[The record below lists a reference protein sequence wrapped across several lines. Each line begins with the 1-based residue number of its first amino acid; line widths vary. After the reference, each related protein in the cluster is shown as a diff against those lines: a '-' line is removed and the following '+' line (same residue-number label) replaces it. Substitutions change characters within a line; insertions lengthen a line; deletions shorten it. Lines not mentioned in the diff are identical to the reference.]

1 MMNPQIEALEVRVG
15 VRPKTDL
22 PRIAAN
28 AVADGNSGSALREL
42 AGLVGLPADERAAA
56 IGRLG
61 KDALRDL
68 GVQDLAREEGAEQL
82 VRRYAGQIVDG
93 GLAPVD
99 GAARIV
105 AVVVEM
111 GWDGEGQ
118 ALWDEG
124 TRDIYLLA
132 DMYFNGR
139 ASPRREWIQMI
150 EDAIVKA
157 ARRLL

>member
-1 MMNPQIEALEVRVG
+1 MVYAAQDGSPQTEALEIRVG
-15 VRPKTDL
+15 VRSTSDL
-22 PRIAAN
+22 PRAQQTLT
-28 AVADGNSGSALREL
+28 SGQRRSA
-42 AGLVGLPADERAAA
+42 
-56 IGRLG
+56 RLG

-68 GVQDLAREEGAEQL
+68 GVQDLAREEAAEQL

-132 DMYFNGR
+132 DMYCNGR